1 MLNQYLEDTTALLRD
16 ANFLFNAKTQ
26 LIRYINLAR
35 DQVAKQTDCIR
46 GLAYGQAPF
55 GTSAVPGTAMPGAMY
70 PGTPDVQQFVTLQGL
85 EKYSFGYALP
95 FLQQTTQGV
104 RGILD
109 VDNVAVSWGGIRPS
123 LNWMPWED
131 LQAYARSYNFLVT
144 SYPFVWSSYG
154 GGGNKGQVWL
164 FPIPTILNGE
174 LTAPGGQGELEWDCS
189 CLPKYLYTDS
199 DYEAIPDPFTNA
211 VKFYAA
217 HLAFLGSQR
226 FGMANIMLSL
236 FNDDLGIDNSA
247 VLRGR
252 TSQFYYGDR

>member
-1 MLNQYLEDTTALLRD
+1 MLNQYLQDTSALLRD
-16 ANFLFNAKTQ
+16 ANFLFNSESQ
-26 LIRYINLAR
+26 LIRYINSAR

-46 GLAYGQAPF
+46 GLVYGQAPF
-55 GTSAVPGTAMPGAMY
+55 GTSAVPGNAMPGASY
-70 PGTPDVQQFVTLQGL
+70 PGTPDVQQFVTLQGV

-95 FLQQTTQGV
+95 FLKQTTQGV
-104 RGILD
+104 RGVLD
-109 VDNVAVSWGGIRPS
+109 VNSVSVSWGGIRPS

-144 SYPFVWSSYG
+144 SYPFVWSSFG
-154 GGGNKGQVWL
+154 SGNKGQVWL

-174 LTAPGGQGELEWDCS
+174 LSSPGGQGEMEWDCS
-189 CLPKYLYTDS
+189 CFPSPLYTDS
-199 DYEAIPDPFTNA
+199 DYEAIPEPFTTA

-226 FGMANIMLSL
+226 YLMAAIMLEL

-247 VLRGR
+247 VMRGR
-252 TSQFYYGDR
+252 TSQFYWSDR